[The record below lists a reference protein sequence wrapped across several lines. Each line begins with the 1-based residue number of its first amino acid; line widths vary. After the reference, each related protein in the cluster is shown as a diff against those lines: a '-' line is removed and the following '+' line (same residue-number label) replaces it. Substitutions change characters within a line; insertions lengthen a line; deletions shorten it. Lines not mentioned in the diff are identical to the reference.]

1 MHNQLKPCH
10 CFLTA
15 HKYHKKYVRC
25 FLKNQQ
31 LCETHTY
38 HGKHQCLL
46 EAVEGDAEGLQLHP
60 AVVWVCSSCRSD
72 PVPLTLGTVTPGEVP
87 GVGACW
93 KGALEG
99 PGALLPLCCQS
110 SQASFCQLRSGF
122 WWAACAGC
130 SAAVGT
136 ACRPSPWPSCC
147 AGGQTS
153 QLHTPCSSCPTE
165 YGSFPKDYLQASLP
179 LAQHQMQAKQ
189 NLCMQ

>member
-1 MHNQLKPCH
+1 M
-10 CFLTA
+10 
-15 HKYHKKYVRC
+15 
-25 FLKNQQ
+25 KNRQ

-60 AVVWVCSSCRSD
+60 AVVWVCSSCRSE
-72 PVPLTLGTVTPGEVP
+72 PVLLTLGTVTPGEVP
-87 GVGACW
+87 GVGVCW

-110 SQASFCQLRSGF
+110 SQASFYQLRSGF
-122 WWAACAGC
+122 WWAACAGY

-153 QLHTPCSSCPTE
+153 QLHKPCSSCP
-165 YGSFPKDYLQASLP
+165 LP
-179 LAQHQMQAKQ
+179 LSMAASPKITCRHPSPWPSIRCRQSRICACNRPQR
-189 NLCMQ
+189 LSF

>member
-38 HGKHQCLL
+38 HGKHPYLL
-46 EAVEGDAEGLQLHP
+46 QAVEGDAEGLQLHP
-60 AVVWVCSSCRSD
+60 VVVWVCSSCRSD
-72 PVPLTLGTVTPGEVP
+72 PVLLALGTVTSGEVP

-99 PGALLPLCCQS
+99 PGALPASVLSVLTGLILPAEEWFLVGCLCR
-110 SQASFCQLRSGF
+110 L
-122 WWAACAGC
+122 
-130 SAAVGT
+130 
-136 ACRPSPWPSCC
+136 
-147 AGGQTS
+147 
-153 QLHTPCSSCPTE
+153 
-165 YGSFPKDYLQASLP
+165 
-179 LAQHQMQAKQ
+179 
-189 NLCMQ
+189 